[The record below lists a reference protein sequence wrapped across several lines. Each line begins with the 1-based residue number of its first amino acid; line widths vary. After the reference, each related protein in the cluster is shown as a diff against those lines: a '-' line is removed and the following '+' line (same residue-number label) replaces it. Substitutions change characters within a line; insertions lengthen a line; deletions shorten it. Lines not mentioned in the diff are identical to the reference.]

1 MLPIEDVAEAS
12 RTERDRIFP
21 EPVVFWAWIS
31 QILGGNESCSR
42 ANAAVQAW
50 HADAGLEVPSANTSS
65 YCRAR
70 ARLSDEF
77 LDDIDKLCSR
87 HAEAR
92 VETHDRWRGLRV
104 KLVDGTGFDLPDTPE
119 NQKNFPQSS
128 QQKAGCGFPAMSAVI
143 TLDLASGRMEK
154 PSVGDARKHDARGLH
169 DLLGSFGQDDLVVAD
184 RAFCSYDL
192 IGLLAEGGSHSLMR
206 LHQRRDGKRLWK
218 EGRRQGRNSRL
229 VTWKKPPK
237 PGACG
242 TKHAQWEALPETM
255 ELRLVRVRA
264 RGRDGKMRTIYLVT
278 TLLDKTTYPC
288 DEIAG
293 VYLERWTIEVRFR
306 DIKTTLGLEELRART
321 PEMAEKMLRV
331 VCIAYNLLKALMKEA
346 TAGVDILLDEIGFK
360 RTVDLVVEFQ
370 SCFRGLQN
378 RPR

>member
-1 MLPIEDVAEAS
+1 
-12 RTERDRIFP
+12 
-21 EPVVFWAWIS
+21 
-31 QILGGNESCSR
+31 
-42 ANAAVQAW
+42 
-50 HADAGLEVPSANTSS
+50 
-65 YCRAR
+65 
-70 ARLSDEF
+70 
-77 LDDIDKLCSR
+77 
-87 HAEAR
+87 
-92 VETHDRWRGLRV
+92 
-104 KLVDGTGFDLPDTPE
+104 
-119 NQKNFPQSS
+119 
-128 QQKAGCGFPAMSAVI
+128 
-143 TLDLASGRMEK
+143 
-154 PSVGDARKHDARGLH
+154 
-169 DLLGSFGQDDLVVAD
+169 
-184 RAFCSYDL
+184 
-192 IGLLAEGGSHSLMR
+192 
-206 LHQRRDGKRLWK
+206 
-218 EGRRQGRNSRL
+218 
-229 VTWKKPPK
+229 
-237 PGACG
+237 
-242 TKHAQWEALPETM
+242 M

-378 RPR
+378 RPRLLATKRNLVEERIREKLLDIRPRRSEPRAVKRRPKHHQFLTAPRSEFRETFHRGKKKIAA